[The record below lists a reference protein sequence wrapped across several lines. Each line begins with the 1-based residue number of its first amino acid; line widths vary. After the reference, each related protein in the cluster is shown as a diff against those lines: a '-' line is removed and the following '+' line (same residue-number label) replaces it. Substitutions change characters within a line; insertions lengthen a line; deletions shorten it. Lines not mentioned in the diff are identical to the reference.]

1 MNPPVAP
8 YLLYGALITPVAL
21 NYNSMQSY
29 QNSQHQ
35 AAVTSAAA
43 GCGEVDNVDLPPN
56 NNRVVTKPNDNDVLL
71 GRGKQ
76 TINNIGNRKFRA
88 MIEARKVS

>member
-8 YLLYGALITPVAL
+8 YLLYGALITPVAM
-21 NYNSMQSY
+21 NNSMQSY

-43 GCGEVDNVDLPPN
+43 GCGEVDDPPLN
-56 NNRVVTKPNDNDVLL
+56 NSRLITKINHDDVLL
-71 GRGKQ
+71 GRGKS
-76 TINNIGNRKFRA
+76 TINHSGNRRFRA
-88 MIEARKVS
+88 MIEAKKVS